1 MADIDFITDIS
12 GQFQISLSNN
22 PQKVSGNRS
31 LLNRFELTFLTAR
44 KQFLYGS
51 EFIPD
56 NYGGDAAKF
65 MNKPRVLSDPQAI
78 SASLSVAVDQTIKSM
93 QADEPSWIP
102 DTEKIENAEIVSVEI
117 ISDVIT
123 AKIRIYPIEV
133 EPYANLEFNLP
144 ITRGA

>member
-1 MADIDFITDIS
+1 M
-12 GQFQISLSNN
+12 NN
-22 PQKVSGNRS
+22 
-31 LLNRFELTFLTAR
+31 
-44 KQFLYGS
+44 
-51 EFIPD
+51 
-56 NYGGDAAKF
+56 
-65 MNKPRVLSDPQAI
+65 PRVLSDPQAI